1 MRDLSL
7 MTWKEIK
14 EVEKKDSVVFVV
26 MAPIEEHGWCL
37 PLATDIIWSVHF
49 SMKTTFEVVY
59 EILDSIRN
67 RFDGVYHEEDWR

>member
-14 EVEKKDSVVFVV
+14 EINKKDSVVFVV

-37 PLATDIIWSVHF
+37 PLATDIIEGENWSRGA
-49 SMKTTFEVVY
+49 MEMIEGKP
-59 EILDSIRN
+59 D
-67 RFDGVYHEEDWR
+67 